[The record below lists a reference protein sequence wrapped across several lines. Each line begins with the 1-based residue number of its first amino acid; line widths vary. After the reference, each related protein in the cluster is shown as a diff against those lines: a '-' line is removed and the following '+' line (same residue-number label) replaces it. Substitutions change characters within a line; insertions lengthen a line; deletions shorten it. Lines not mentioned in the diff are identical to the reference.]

1 MLFRSKWGMT
11 NSMAAAGLLT
21 DLVLER
27 ENPYEAVFS
36 PSRTVLRPQLAA
48 NGLEAALSLLTPTVP
63 RCPHMGCALKYNAAE
78 HSWDCPWLEQSKDTQ
93 LNNMVMI
100 PYENSLCIKYNNDF
114 TYLYPIFFGIIDS
127 ILKIDDFEDL
137 ARAKAEADAY
147 KLLCLEIPTTDDG
160 QISMGDEIVTPFTS
174 MAKSV
179 VPESWGV
186 VPTPMKMQLL
196 ESKSTASDDSNK
208 VEDAVEN
215 FYTECG
221 ISKALISS
229 ASSGSELKYSIKVD
243 SSDIYRIYRMLESWM
258 DLQMKLRGFVYKTY
272 QFEYNILPITIFDVN
287 DYIDTQ
293 LKLAQVSAPV
303 KGKLLAANSVNTA
316 KLLGNS
322 LLENTILKDVFDE
335 WAPLSTSYTQSGTDS
350 DVTNQGGRPQ
360 MDEDDLSDSG
370 TQTREDDENNKA
382 NRDI

>member
-1 MLFRSKWGMT
+1 
-11 NSMAAAGLLT
+11 
-21 DLVLER
+21 
-27 ENPYEAVFS
+27 
-36 PSRTVLRPQLAA
+36 
-48 NGLEAALSLLTPTVP
+48 
-63 RCPHMGCALKYNAAE
+63 
-78 HSWDCPWLEQSKDTQ
+78 
-93 LNNMVMI
+93 MVMI

-243 SSDIYRIYRMLESWM
+243 SSDIYRIYMNE
-258 DLQMKLRGFVYKTY
+258 F
-272 QFEYNILPITIFDVN
+272 
-287 DYIDTQ
+287 
-293 LKLAQVSAPV
+293 
-303 KGKLLAANSVNTA
+303 
-316 KLLGNS
+316 
-322 LLENTILKDVFDE
+322 
-335 WAPLSTSYTQSGTDS
+335 
-350 DVTNQGGRPQ
+350 
-360 MDEDDLSDSG
+360 
-370 TQTREDDENNKA
+370 
-382 NRDI
+382 